1 MVFFC
6 FVLRCS
12 VLYSCDGRWRQRGK
26 VRLLF
31 NVGAACFGKKYP
43 DLEIRI
49 ALVRTRV
56 HSALCIID
64 VFLL

>member
-1 MVFFC
+1 M
-6 FVLRCS
+6 
-12 VLYSCDGRWRQRGK
+12 
-26 VRLLF
+26 RLLF